1 MVGLQFLQL
10 MLGYSPIHSAV
21 CLLPLGF
28 VVMPLSRAAPHVVDR
43 FGQRAVM
50 SSGLAMLGAGLA
62 ILSQLDADSTYWH
75 FVAGLVV
82 FGVGMAFT
90 STPATTAIVTS
101 LPQSKQ
107 GVGSAVND
115 LSREFGSALGIAI
128 VGSIFN
134 SGYGSAVAN
143 VTTALPPEAAGAVE
157 ESPGAGLHVA
167 GSLPDGGETLVD
179 GVRGAF
185 ATGLQHALVTAAVIA
200 GLAAVYTLLRGPSR
214 PGEAAGESGAAID
227 EAIETP
233 MPVG

>member
-62 ILSQLDADSTYWH
+62 ILAQLDADSTYWH

-101 LPQSKQ
+101 LPRGKQ

-115 LSREFGSALGIAI
+115 VSRELGSALGIA
-128 VGSIFN
+128 VLGSLF
-134 SGYGSAVAN
+134 STGYSDSVS
-143 VTTALPPEAAGAVE
+143 TATATLGPEAAHAAN
-157 ESPGAGLHVA
+157 ESA
-167 GSLPDGGETLVD
+167 
-179 GVRGAF
+179 
-185 ATGLQHALVTAAVIA
+185 
-200 GLAAVYTLLRGPSR
+200 
-214 PGEAAGESGAAID
+214 GAAL
-227 EAIETP
+227 AIAAKLGDAGHELA
-233 MPVG
+233 